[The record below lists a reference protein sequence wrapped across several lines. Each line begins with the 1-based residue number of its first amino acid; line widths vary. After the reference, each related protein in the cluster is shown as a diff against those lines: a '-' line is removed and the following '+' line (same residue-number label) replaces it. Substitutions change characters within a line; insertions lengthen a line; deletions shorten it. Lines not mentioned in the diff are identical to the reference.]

1 MNVRIISSHTVT
13 PCKCGNKPTPGGK
26 FWYQSKYSSDV
37 IEGVIAELS
46 GSSIVS
52 TNGVVYPNHDISVKP
67 LDIVRAEKLKKL
79 GI

>member
-1 MNVRIISSHTVT
+1 MNVKIISSSDIT

-26 FWYQSKYSSDV
+26 FWYKSKHSYDI

-52 TNGVVYPNHDISVKP
+52 TNGVVYPNYDIVVQP
-67 LDIVRAEKLKKL
+67 LDIIRDEKLKEL